1 MSVDQRRAL
10 ALVWR
15 DREAASLYRYRA
27 PYPPVLFEALRRF
40 VVPPSVILDAGCG
53 TGALTR
59 RLTAFASR
67 IDAID
72 PSEAMIA
79 EAKRLPGGDDPRI
92 RWTVGTAEAVPLD
105 PPYGLITCGKSLHW
119 MDHDVVMPR
128 FAEALAPGGRL
139 VVVDDDVAYPPLW
152 KNDLIAIIER
162 YSPVNA
168 SKFKDLFGDLQR
180 RGLFERHGFLKT
192 SVVPFEQSVEDFIR
206 GLQSTSSLSRVT
218 LGERT
223 DAFAADLRALFARL
237 GIARLSLPV
246 AADIVWGRP
255 LRP

>member
-1 MSVDQRRAL
+1 MSVAQRRAL
-10 ALVWR
+10 ALVWH
-15 DREAASLYRYRA
+15 DREAAGLYRYRA
-27 PYPPVLFEALRRF
+27 PYPPVVFEAIRRM
-40 VVPPSVILDAGCG
+40 VVSPPVILDAGCG

-59 RLTAFASR
+59 HLAGFASR

-79 EAKRLPGGDDPRI
+79 EGKRLPGGDDRRI
-92 RWTVGTAEAVPLD
+92 RWIVGTAEAAPLD

-119 MDHDVVMPR
+119 MDHGVVMPR
-128 FAEALAPGGRL
+128 FADVLAPGGRL

-152 KNDLIAIIER
+152 KKDLIAIIER
-162 YSPVNA
+162 YSPINPSA
-168 SKFKDLFGDLQR
+168 FKDLFGELQR

-192 SVVPFEQSVEDFIR
+192 TVVPFEQAVEDFIQA
-206 GLQSTSSLSRVT
+206 LQSTSSLSRVT

-223 DAFAADLRALFARL
+223 DAFAADVRGLFARL
-237 GIARLSLPV
+237 GITRIALPV
-246 AADIVWGRP
+246 AAALVWGRP

>member
-15 DREAASLYRYRA
+15 DREAANLYRYRA
-27 PYPPVLFEALRRF
+27 PYPSTLFEALRRF
-40 VVPPSVILDAGCG
+40 IVAPPVILDAGCG
-53 TGALTR
+53 TGALSR
-59 RLTAFASR
+59 HLTTFANR

-79 EAKRLPGGDDPRI
+79 EGKRLPGGDDPRI
-92 RWTVGTAEAVPLD
+92 RWIVGTAEAAPLE

-119 MDHDVVMPR
+119 MEHDVVMPR
-128 FAEALAPGGRL
+128 FADALAPGGRL
-139 VVVDDDVAYPPLW
+139 VVVDDDVEYPSLW
-152 KNDLIAIIER
+152 KKDVIAIIER
-162 YSPVNA
+162 YSPVNP
-168 SKFKDLFGDLQR
+168 SRFKDLFGELQG
-180 RGLFERHGFLKT
+180 RGLFERQGFLKT
-192 SVVPFEQSVEDFIR
+192 TVIPFEQSVEDFIR

-223 DAFAADLRALFARL
+223 DAFAADVRALFTRL
-237 GIARLSLPV
+237 GITRLVLPV
-246 AADIVWGRP
+246 AAGLVWGRP